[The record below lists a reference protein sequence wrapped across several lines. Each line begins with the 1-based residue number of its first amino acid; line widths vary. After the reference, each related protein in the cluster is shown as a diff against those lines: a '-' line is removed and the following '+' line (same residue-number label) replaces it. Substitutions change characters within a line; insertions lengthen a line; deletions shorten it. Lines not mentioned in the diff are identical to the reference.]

1 MFLFARIPRTPWL
14 RRGSAVAVVSTVALL
29 AAACGSSSSAT
40 TSTTVAHV
48 TVTSFSVPGPYAAG
62 TARLTMADGDP
73 VQVWYPVDKSAVKG
87 KPTYTYTLKSWVPA
101 ALADNPLLSSLPNTV
116 PTNSYL
122 DAPIARDP
130 AGSGDPTGRYPAVL
144 FAHGYGSYPQQSTF
158 LTDHLASWGFV
169 VAAPLEPANDL
180 ATVLGG
186 VKPAG
191 LLTAGQALDE
201 ALGFLR
207 TQQTAKGSL
216 FHGLLDLSRIGVVGH
231 SLGGGAA
238 ITMADNPAIKTYAA
252 LAPGQGTPPSTPKPG
267 LVMYGSNDKV
277 VPPASVQ
284 ATYATLP
291 TPKRL
296 IVIDTAGHNVF
307 DDICTIHSG
316 NQRLVTILK
325 AASGAQGGLG
335 TFATLG
341 TDGCFPPDVD
351 PTLAYPL
358 INQAVT
364 AQLRDGLG
372 IDPSGAG
379 FGPAIDNAFPGVTAA
394 YSADLG

>member
-1 MFLFARIPRTPWL
+1 
-14 RRGSAVAVVSTVALL
+14 VALALL
-29 AAACGSSSSAT
+29 AAACSSNAT
-40 TSTTVAHV
+40 GTPSTTVPHV

-62 TARLTMADGDP
+62 TARLTMANGDP

-87 KPTYTYTLKSWVPA
+87 RATYTYSLKSWVPA
-101 ALADNPLLSSLPNTV
+101 SLANNPVLSKLPNTV
-116 PTNSYL
+116 PTDSYL
-122 DAPIARDP
+122 NAPIAHDT
-130 AGSGDPTGRYPAVL
+130 AGSGDPSGRFPAIL
-144 FAHGYGSYPQQSTF
+144 FAHGFGSYPQQSTF

-169 VAAPLEPANDL
+169 IAAPLEPANDL

-186 VKPAG
+186 VKTPG
-191 LLTAGQALDE
+191 LLTAGPALDE
-201 ALGFLR
+201 ALAFLR
-207 TQQTAKGSL
+207 SQQSTKGSL
-216 FHGLLDLSRIGVVGH
+216 MHGLIDLSKIGVVGH

-252 LAPGQGTPPSTPKPG
+252 LAPGRGTPPSSKPG

-277 VPPASVQ
+277 VPPSSVV

-296 IVIDTAGHNVF
+296 IVIHTAGHNVF

-316 NQRLVTILK
+316 NQRLVAILK
-325 AASGAQGGLG
+325 GLKGTPGGLG
-335 TFATLG
+335 TLSTLA
-341 TDGCFPPDVD
+341 TDGCFPPDVN

-364 AQLRDGLG
+364 AQMRDGLG
-372 IDPSGAG
+372 IDPAGAG
-379 FGPAIDNAFPGVTAA
+379 FGPGLDHAFPGVTAT
-394 YSADLG
+394 YSSTP